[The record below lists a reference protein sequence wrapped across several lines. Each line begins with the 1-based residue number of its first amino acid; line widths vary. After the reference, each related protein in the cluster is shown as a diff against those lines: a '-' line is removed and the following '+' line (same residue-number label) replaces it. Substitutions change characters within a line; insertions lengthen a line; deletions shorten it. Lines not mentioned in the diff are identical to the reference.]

1 MADERDGSAALE
13 VEVTPR
19 AAALTSSIP
28 DNILECYQRLE
39 SDIAGPY
46 FVSLKLE
53 PGVLESIRPQLNDLF
68 RRYDYDADAGIITI
82 RMPSKIH
89 DDFATEFGLV
99 LRKLIDDIL
108 RAVPNAPRITDRQSR
123 LVKLWEH
130 DKAKKGGE
138 CYPDGQFKDDRASK
152 PGLIYE
158 VGYSQTGE
166 SLEKVAKDYIVGT
179 KRAVTTVVCFNLK
192 YNEGHSFVSI
202 WRARSDLAS
211 ETVEAAFQDS
221 NGRMV
226 NGDKLVKLRLTDM
239 AKEKYSDDYPLAPIH
254 IPFTELSRILDFAKA
269 QPEGSSP

>member
-1 MADERDGSAALE
+1 MADERDDSAALD
-13 VEVTPR
+13 VEDTPW
-19 AAALTSSIP
+19 APTSTSSIP
-28 DNILECYQRLE
+28 DNILECHQRLE
-39 SDIAGPY
+39 SDVAGPY
-46 FVSLKLE
+46 FVPLKLE
-53 PGVLESIRPQLNDLF
+53 PRIFESIRPQLNDLF
-68 RRYDYDADAGIITI
+68 RRCDYDADVGIVTL

-99 LRKLIDDIL
+99 LQKMIDDIL

-130 DKAKKGGE
+130 DKAKKGRE

-152 PGLIYE
+152 PGLVYE

-179 KRAVTTVVCFNLK
+179 KGAINTVICFNLK
-192 YNEGHSFVSI
+192 YKEG
-202 WRARSDLAS
+202 
-211 ETVEAAFQDS
+211 TVEAVCDLEPTAFQDS

-239 AKEKYSDDYPLAPIH
+239 AKEKYSDDYPLAPIYV
-254 IPFTELSRILDFAKA
+254 PFTELSRILDFAKA

>member
-1 MADERDGSAALE
+1 MADERDDSAALE

-19 AAALTSSIP
+19 AASSTSSIP
-28 DNILECYQRLE
+28 DNILERHQRLE
-39 SDIAGPY
+39 SDIAWPY

-53 PGVLESIRPQLNDLF
+53 PDVLESIRPQLNDLF
-68 RRYDYDADAGIITI
+68 RRYDYDADVGIITL

-99 LRKLIDDIL
+99 LQKLIDDIL

-152 PGLIYE
+152 PGLVYE
-158 VGYSQTGE
+158 VAYSQTGE

-179 KRAVTTVVCFNLK
+179 KGAVTTV
-192 YNEGHSFVSI
+192 
-202 WRARSDLAS
+202 
-211 ETVEAAFQDS
+211 AFQDS
-221 NGRMV
+221 DGRMV

-269 QPEGSSP
+269 QTEGSSP

>member
-1 MADERDGSAALE
+1 MADERDRSAALD

-19 AAALTSSIP
+19 AAASTSSVP
-28 DNILECYQRLE
+28 DNILECHQRLE

-46 FVSLKLE
+46 FVSLELE
-53 PGVLESIRPQLNDLF
+53 PRIFESIRPQLNDLF
-68 RRYDYDADAGIITI
+68 RRFDYDADAGIVTL

-99 LRKLIDDIL
+99 LQKVIDDIL
-108 RAVPNAPRITDRQSR
+108 RAVPNAPRITNRQSR

-130 DKAKKGGE
+130 DKAKKRLE

-179 KRAVTTVVCFNLK
+179 KGAITT
-192 YNEGHSFVSI
+192 
-202 WRARSDLAS
+202 
-211 ETVEAAFQDS
+211 AFQDS

-254 IPFTELSRILDFAKA
+254 IPFTQLSQILDFAKA

>member
-1 MADERDGSAALE
+1 MVDERDGSAALE
-13 VEVTPR
+13 VEVTPQ
-19 AAALTSSIP
+19 AAASTSSIP
-28 DNILECYQRLE
+28 DNILECHQRLE

-46 FVSLKLE
+46 FVSLELE
-53 PGVLESIRPQLNDLF
+53 PRVFESIRPQLNDLF
-68 RRYDYDADAGIITI
+68 RRYDYDADAGIVTL
-82 RMPSKIH
+82 RMPSKTH

-99 LRKLIDDIL
+99 LQKLIDDIL

-130 DKAKKGGE
+130 DKAKKGRE

-152 PGLIYE
+152 PGLVYE

-179 KRAVTTVVCFNLK
+179 KGAVTTVVCFNLK
-192 YNEGHSFVSI
+192 DNEGHSS
-202 WRARSDLAS
+202 
-211 ETVEAAFQDS
+211 AFQDS

-226 NGDKLVKLRLTDM
+226 NGAKLVKVRLTDM

>member
-53 PGVLESIRPQLNDLF
+53 PRVLESIRPQLNDLF

-99 LRKLIDDIL
+99 LRKLIDDTL

-152 PGLIYE
+152 PGLVYE

-179 KRAVTTVVCFNLK
+179 KRAVTTV
-192 YNEGHSFVSI
+192 
-202 WRARSDLAS
+202 
-211 ETVEAAFQDS
+211 AFQDS

-239 AKEKYSDDYPLAPIH
+239 AKEKYSDDYPLAPVH

>member
-13 VEVTPR
+13 VEVTHR
-19 AAALTSSIP
+19 AAASTSSIP
-28 DNILECYQRLE
+28 DNILECHQRLE

-46 FVSLKLE
+46 FVSLKLK

-68 RRYDYDADAGIITI
+68 RRYDYDADAGIVTL

-89 DDFATEFGLV
+89 DDFVTEFGLV
-99 LRKLIDDIL
+99 LQKLIDDTL

-130 DKAKKGGE
+130 EKAKKGRE
-138 CYPDGQFKDDRASK
+138 CYPDGQFKDDRAST
-152 PGLIYE
+152 PGLVYE

-166 SLEKVAKDYIVGT
+166 SLEKVAKDYIAGT
-179 KRAVTTVVCFNLK
+179 KGAVTTV
-192 YNEGHSFVSI
+192 
-202 WRARSDLAS
+202 
-211 ETVEAAFQDS
+211 AFQDS

>member
-19 AAALTSSIP
+19 AAASTSSIP
-28 DNILECYQRLE
+28 DNILECHQRLE

-53 PGVLESIRPQLNDLF
+53 PGVLESIRQQLNDLF
-68 RRYDYDADAGIITI
+68 RRYDYDADAGIITL

-99 LRKLIDDIL
+99 LQKLIDDIL

-152 PGLIYE
+152 PGLVYE
-158 VGYSQTGE
+158 VAYSQTGE
-166 SLEKVAKDYIVGT
+166 SLEKVAKDYIFGT
-179 KRAVTTVVCFNLK
+179 KGAVTTV
-192 YNEGHSFVSI
+192 
-202 WRARSDLAS
+202 
-211 ETVEAAFQDS
+211 AFQDS

-239 AKEKYSDDYPLAPIH
+239 AEEKYSDDYPLAPIH
-254 IPFTELSRILDFAKA
+254 IPFTELSRVLDFAKA
-269 QPEGSSP
+269 QTEGSSP